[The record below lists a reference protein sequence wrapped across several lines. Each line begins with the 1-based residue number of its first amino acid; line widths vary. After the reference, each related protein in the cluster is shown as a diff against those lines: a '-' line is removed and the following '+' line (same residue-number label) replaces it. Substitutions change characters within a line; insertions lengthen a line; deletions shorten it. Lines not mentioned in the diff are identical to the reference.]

1 MEQQILDSVCDRG
14 PGEHAGK
21 TSTTIQFSHIS
32 ADAPLGVRK
41 QLHRS
46 ALSEPRSRQSG
57 PHESAH
63 SPAHGRK
70 AGLRH
75 GIRTADVDRDVL
87 YGSFQALVHQL
98 ISRYGDDPDLR
109 EELNTEIYYRF
120 CKLLTSYDITRNIP
134 LRPYLVCQLTSSVY
148 TFVRQRRISK
158 QREVNLELD
167 PDSFLPALAADPSE
181 QWDDNLMFQELCRH
195 LPSVMQRL
203 TLRQRQV
210 VTWRYYEERSYEDIA
225 AELNV
230 QPATARSILRFSLRN
245 MRRMLEEDNI
255 PAGQNP

>member
-1 MEQQILDSVCDRG
+1 MEQQVPVSVCDRET
-14 PGEHAGK
+14 GERAGK
-21 TSTTIQFSHIS
+21 FSTTLLLSHS
-32 ADAPLGVRK
+32 TEDAFPGARK
-41 QLHRS
+41 QLRRS
-46 ALSEPRSRQSG
+46 ALSETRSHQTG
-57 PHESAH
+57 THDPAH
-63 SPAHGRK
+63 SAATGRK
-70 AGLRH
+70 ATLRH
-75 GIRTADVDRDVL
+75 GIRTADLERDAL
-87 YGSFQALVHQL
+87 YGSFQALVHRL
-98 ISRYGDDPDLR
+98 ISRYGDDPDIR

-120 CKLLTSYDITRNIP
+120 CKLLTSYDKTRNVP

-148 TFVRQRRISK
+148 TFVRQRRVRK

-167 PDSFLPALAADPSE
+167 PDSLLPALAADPSA

-195 LPSVMQRL
+195 LPGVMQRL

-230 QPATARSILRFSLRN
+230 QPATARSILRHSLRN

-255 PAGQNP
+255 TIG